1 MEADVAFLLSERHH
15 TAVYLREQALVAPI
29 NGAIGRY
36 EKRETMHTS
45 RTTNN
50 ISKIGLPFFVWL
62 IALVVCSVPVSALAQ
77 TCGDGVVNGGETC
90 DDGNVMSGD
99 GCSSSCAVE
108 SGYACVGAPNACST
122 VCGDGL
128 IRGAEGCDDTNTSS
142 GDGCSSSCNI
152 EVGYICSGEPSSCST
167 ICGDGFTAGSEQCDD
182 GNTIAADGC
191 AASCALEP
199 GWACVGSP
207 STCNNTCGNGTVD
220 PGEQCDDA
228 NLTPG
233 DGCSETCRLPATPTP
248 TVTPTITRTPTPT
261 ATQTPTETPTEIPT
275 ETPTVS
281 PSPSEPST
289 PNPDP
294 TPRGPRGTIVGDI
307 FSQGTTPI
315 SDFVAVYLARPSNT
329 TQPVL
334 LRSTATNSTGTFAF
348 SQFPPGALFLIL
360 PSSNTYTFTPTEV
373 AAMDGDINVR
383 LHATQLTTIDPRC
396 ATTNRVQAI
405 IGTDQK
411 ATSLQTAVER
421 LILTALQQLASAKL
435 PSDRR
440 AKVSEKLGSQLLGS
454 QSLLAHLLTQSMALP
469 KVVVTCPKVAVSCSS
484 TSHKRT
490 VRRYRDYLLK
500 IKRAG
505 LSANALASQ
514 TLRYSPKVR
523 NKNASR
529 IQRLHAQALRG
540 TSSLPTASH
549 SCR

>member
-1 MEADVAFLLSERHH
+1 MTR
-15 TAVYLREQALVAPI
+15 
-29 NGAIGRY
+29 
-36 EKRETMHTS
+36 
-45 RTTNN
+45 
-50 ISKIGLPFFVWL
+50 LPFYVWL

-108 SGYACVGAPNACST
+108 SGYACVGSPNTCST

-128 IRGAEGCDDTNTSS
+128 LRGAEDCDDSNTSS

-152 EVGYICSGEPSSCST
+152 EVGYICSGEPSSCSA
-167 ICGDGFTAGSEQCDD
+167 ICGDGVTASSEQCDD
-182 GNTIAADGC
+182 ANSISGDGC
-191 AASCALEP
+191 GPTCAIEP
-199 GWACVGSP
+199 GWACLGTP
-207 STCNNTCGNGTVD
+207 STCNSTCGNGTVD
-220 PGEQCDDA
+220 SGEECDDG
-228 NLTPG
+228 NLTNG
-233 DGCSETCRLPATPTP
+233 DGCSDICRLPATPTP
-248 TVTPTITRTPTPT
+248 TTTPTLTP
-261 ATQTPTETPTEIPT
+261 TQTPTLTPTTTSTPTVTPSQTPT

-281 PSPSEPST
+281 PSPTEPAT
-289 PNPDP
+289 PQPDP
-294 TPRGPRGTIVGDI
+294 TPRGPAGTIVGDI
-307 FSQGTTPI
+307 LSENTTPI

-334 LRSTATNSTGTFAF
+334 LRSTATNPTGTFSF
-348 SQFPPGALFLIL
+348 SQFPQGALFLIL
-360 PSSNTYTFTPTEV
+360 PSSNTYAFTPSVV
-373 AAMDGDINVR
+373 AAMDGDINLR
-383 LHATQLTTIDPRC
+383 LHATPITTIDPRC
-396 ATTNRVQAI
+396 ATTNRVQAV
-405 IGTDQK
+405 IGVDQM
-411 ATSLQTAVER
+411 ATSLQTAVEK
-421 LILTALQQLASAKL
+421 LIRTALEQLTSAKL
-435 PSDRR
+435 TSDRR
-440 AKVSEKLGSQLLGS
+440 AKVSEKLSSQLLGS
-454 QSLLAHLLTQSMALP
+454 QSLLAQLLTQSMELP

-514 TLRYSPKVR
+514 TLRYSSMVR

>member
-1 MEADVAFLLSERHH
+1 MR
-15 TAVYLREQALVAPI
+15 T
-29 NGAIGRY
+29 
-36 EKRETMHTS
+36 KKTMHTS
-45 RTTNN
+45 RTTKN
-50 ISKIGLPFFVWL
+50 ISMTRLPFYVWL

-108 SGYACVGAPNACST
+108 SGYACVGSPNTCST

-128 IRGAEGCDDTNTSS
+128 LRGAEDCDDSNTSS

-152 EVGYICSGEPSSCST
+152 EVGYICSGEPSSCSA
-167 ICGDGFTAGSEQCDD
+167 ICGDGVTASSEQCDD
-182 GNTIAADGC
+182 ANSISGDGC
-191 AASCALEP
+191 GPTCAIEP
-199 GWACVGSP
+199 GWACLGTP
-207 STCNNTCGNGTVD
+207 STCNSTCGNGTVD
-220 PGEQCDDA
+220 SGEECDDG
-228 NLTPG
+228 NLTNG
-233 DGCSETCRLPATPTP
+233 DGCSDICRLPATPTP
-248 TVTPTITRTPTPT
+248 TTTPTLTP
-261 ATQTPTETPTEIPT
+261 TQTPTLTPTTTSTPTVTPSQTPT

-281 PSPSEPST
+281 PSPTEPAT
-289 PNPDP
+289 PQPDP
-294 TPRGPRGTIVGDI
+294 TPRGPAGTIVGDI
-307 FSQGTTPI
+307 LSENTTPI

-334 LRSTATNSTGTFAF
+334 LRSTATNPTGTFSF
-348 SQFPPGALFLIL
+348 SQFPQGALFLIL
-360 PSSNTYTFTPTEV
+360 PSSNTYAFTPSVV
-373 AAMDGDINVR
+373 AAMDGDINLR
-383 LHATQLTTIDPRC
+383 LHATPITTIDPRC
-396 ATTNRVQAI
+396 ATTNRVQAV
-405 IGTDQK
+405 IGVDQM
-411 ATSLQTAVER
+411 ATSLQTAVEK
-421 LILTALQQLASAKL
+421 LIRTALEQLTSAKL
-435 PSDRR
+435 TSDRR
-440 AKVSEKLGSQLLGS
+440 AKVSEKLSSQLLGS
-454 QSLLAHLLTQSMALP
+454 QSLLAQLLTQSMELP

-514 TLRYSPKVR
+514 TLRYSSMVR